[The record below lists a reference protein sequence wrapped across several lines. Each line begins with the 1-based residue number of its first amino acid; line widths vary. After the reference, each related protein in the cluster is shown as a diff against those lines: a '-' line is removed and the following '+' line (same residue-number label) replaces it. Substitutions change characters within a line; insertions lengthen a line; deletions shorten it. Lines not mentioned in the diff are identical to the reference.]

1 MGKPNAQ
8 EVHKFLA
15 SAYGIPKKIHNGPVE
30 TLIITILSQNT
41 NDKNRDIAYSRF
53 RKKFRTWE
61 SARIAPLSS
70 IERAIRPAGLSKSKS
85 KSIKFALKRI
95 KKERGAYS
103 LAFLRKKPLEEARGY
118 LLSFPG
124 VGLKTAAVVLSF
136 SLGKPAFP
144 VDTHIF
150 RVSKRLGLIPEK
162 TTVEKAHELLEA
174 AIPPEKRHSLHL
186 LLIQHGRKICHAR
199 KPECPACFLREICA
213 YKFKTRI

>member
-1 MGKPNAQ
+1 MGKPSAQ
-8 EVHKFLA
+8 NIRKLLA
-15 SAYGIPKKIHNGPVE
+15 SAYSFPKNIQQDPLE
-30 TLIITILSQNT
+30 TLILTVLSQNT
-41 NDKNRDIAYSRF
+41 NDKNRDVAYRRF
-53 RKKFRTWE
+53 RKRFPTWE
-61 SARIAPLSS
+61 SARLAPLSS
-70 IERAIRPAGLSKSKS
+70 IERAIRPAGLPKSKS
-85 KSIKFALKRI
+85 KAIKFALERI
-95 KKERGAYS
+95 KKERGKYS
-103 LAFLRKKPLEEARGY
+103 LEHLRPLPLEEARGY

-199 KPECPACFLREICA
+199 KPECPICVLRKICA
-213 YKFKTRI
+213 YTFKTRI